1 MNNIKN
7 IILGDRVLWVAIAL
21 LSIFS
26 FLPVFSAS
34 SNLTYVV
41 GHGTPWSHLLKH
53 FIVLVFG
60 FGLMYTLH
68 KIPYQYFKGISILA
82 LPLIILLLIYT
93 ASQGNLIEGA
103 NANRWIRIPI
113 VGLSFQ
119 TSTLASIVLLAY
131 VAHLM
136 SKDNGKMVRLNAS
149 IIPLWFPVFLV
160 ILLILPANLSTAA
173 LLFFMV
179 LILVF
184 LGGYP
189 IKYLLGLMG
198 MGFIMAVLFI
208 LIAKAYPDMVPN
220 RVDTWISRI
229 ENFNNAEDISGNYQI
244 ERAKT
249 AIATG
254 GLLGVGAGKSVMK
267 NFLPQSSSDFIY
279 AIIVEEFGLVGG
291 TALILLYLLVL
302 FRIIVIAHKSNT
314 IYGKLLVLGLGLP
327 IVTQAFVN
335 IAVALQVF
343 PVTGQ
348 TLPLISSGGTA
359 AWMTCISFGIILS
372 VSAGQKMESKAVAKS
387 NEDTNENPLIILS
400 ETL

>member
-1 MNNIKN
+1 M
-7 IILGDRVLWVAIAL
+7 ILGDRVLWVALGL

-53 FIVLVFG
+53 FIVLLFG
-60 FGLMYTLH
+60 YALMYILH
-68 KIPYQYFKGISILA
+68 KIPYNYFKGISILA

-93 ASQGNLIEGA
+93 ASQGNLISGA
-103 NANRWIRIPI
+103 NANRWIKIPI

-119 TSTLASIVLLAY
+119 TSALASIVLLAY

-136 SKDNGKMVRLNAS
+136 SKNNPRMYRLNSS
-149 IIPLWFPVFLV
+149 ILPLWLPVFLV
-160 ILLILPANLSTAA
+160 IFLVLPANFSTAA

-184 LGGYP
+184 IGGYP
-189 IKYLLGLMG
+189 TKYLLGMLVVGLLMT
-198 MGFIMAVLFI
+198 ILFI
-208 LIAKAYPDMVPN
+208 LIAKAYPEWVPN
-220 RVDTWISRI
+220 RVDTWFNRI
-229 ENFNNAEDISGNYQI
+229 ENFKNAEESNGNYQI

-254 GLLGVGAGKSVMK
+254 GLLGLGAGKSVMK

-302 FRIIVIAHKSNT
+302 FRIIVIAHKSDT
-314 IYGKLLVLGLGLP
+314 AYGKLLVLGLGLP
-327 IVTQAFVN
+327 IIIQAFVN

-359 AWMTCISFGIILS
+359 AWMTCIAFGMILS
-372 VSAGQKMESKAVAKS
+372 VSAGQKIKS
-387 NEDTNENPLIILS
+387 DLSEKSEYNMENPLTILS
-400 ETL
+400 ETI

>member
-1 MNNIKN
+1 MNNTKN
-7 IILGDRVLWVAIAL
+7 IILGDRVLWVALAL

-41 GHGTPWSHLLKH
+41 GQGTPWSHLLKH
-53 FIVLVFG
+53 FIVLLFG
-60 FGLMYTLH
+60 FGLMYGLH

-93 ASQGNLIEGA
+93 ASQGNLIAGA

-119 TSTLASIVLLAY
+119 TSTLASILLLAY

-136 SKDNGKMVRLNAS
+136 SKDNPKLYRLKTS
-149 IIPLWFPVFLV
+149 ILPLWLPVFLV
-160 ILLILPANLSTAA
+160 ILLILPANLSTSV

-189 IKYLLGLMG
+189 IRYLLGMLG
-198 MGFIMAVLFI
+198 MGLLMALLFV
-208 LIAKAYPDMVPN
+208 LIAKAYPDWVPN
-220 RVDTWISRI
+220 RIDTWISRI
-229 ENFNNAEDISGNYQI
+229 ENFNSAEDNGGNYQI

-254 GLLGVGAGKSVMK
+254 GLLGLGAGKSVMK

-291 TALILLYLLVL
+291 AALILLYLVVL
-302 FRIIVIAHKSNT
+302 FRIVVIAHKSDT
-314 IYGKLLVLGLGLP
+314 VYGKLLVLGLGLH
-327 IVTQAFVN
+327 IIIQAFVN
-335 IAVALQVF
+335 MAVALQVF

-359 AWMTCISFGIILS
+359 AWMTCIAFGMILS
-372 VSAGQKMESKAVAKS
+372 VSAGQKVESDGL
-387 NEDTNENPLIILS
+387 EDSEDKNENPLTILS
-400 ETL
+400 ETI

>member
-1 MNNIKN
+1 MKKKKN
-7 IILGDRVLWVAIAL
+7 IILGDRVLWVALAL

-34 SNLTYVV
+34 SNLTYVL
-41 GHGTPWSHLLKH
+41 GQGTPWGHLLKH
-53 FIVLVFG
+53 FIVLFFG
-60 FGLMYTLH
+60 FGLMYGLH

-82 LPLIILLLIYT
+82 LPLVILLLIYT
-93 ASQGNLIEGA
+93 ASQGNLIAGA

-113 VGLSFQ
+113 VGLGFQ

-136 SKDNGKMVRLNAS
+136 SKENPKLYRLKTS
-149 IIPLWFPVFLV
+149 ILPLWLPVILV
-160 ILLILPANLSTAA
+160 TLLILPANLSTAA
-173 LLFFMV
+173 VLFFMV

-189 IKYLLGLMG
+189 IKYLMG
-198 MGFIMAVLFI
+198 MLGVGLFMALLFVL
-208 LIAKAYPDMVPN
+208 LAKAYPDWFPN
-220 RVDTWISRI
+220 RIDTWINRI
-229 ENFNNAEDISGNYQI
+229 ENFVSADDKVGNYQI

-254 GLLGVGAGKSVMK
+254 GLLGLGAGKSVMK

-291 TALILLYLLVL
+291 TALILLYLVVL
-302 FRIIVIAHKSNT
+302 FRIVVIAHKSDT
-314 IYGKLLVLGLGLP
+314 VYGKLLVLGLGLP
-327 IVTQAFVN
+327 IIIQAFIN
-335 IAVALQVF
+335 MAVALQVF

-359 AWMTCISFGIILS
+359 AWMTCIAFGMILS
-372 VSAGQKMESKAVAKS
+372 VSASQKIESNSLEYAD
-387 NEDTNENPLIILS
+387 NNNENPLTILS

>member
-1 MNNIKN
+1 MNNTKN
-7 IILGDRVLWVAIAL
+7 IILGDRVLWVALAL

-41 GHGTPWSHLLKH
+41 GQGTPWSHLLKH
-53 FIVLVFG
+53 FIVLLFG
-60 FGLMYTLH
+60 FGLMYGLH

-93 ASQGNLIEGA
+93 ASQGNLIAGA

-131 VAHLM
+131 VSHLM
-136 SKDNGKMVRLNAS
+136 SKDSPKLYRLKTS
-149 IIPLWFPVFLV
+149 ILPLWIPVFLV
-160 ILLILPANLSTAA
+160 ILLILPANLSTSA

-189 IKYLLGLMG
+189 IRYLLGMLVMGLLMALL
-198 MGFIMAVLFI
+198 FVLI
-208 LIAKAYPDMVPN
+208 SKTYPDWVPN
-220 RVDTWISRI
+220 RIDTWISRI
-229 ENFNNAEDISGNYQI
+229 ENFNSAEDSGGNYQI

-254 GLLGVGAGKSVMK
+254 GLLGLGAGKSVMK

-291 TALILLYLLVL
+291 TALILLYLVVL
-302 FRIIVIAHKSNT
+302 FRIVVIAHKSDT
-314 IYGKLLVLGLGLP
+314 AYGKLLVLGLGLP
-327 IVTQAFVN
+327 IIIQAFVN
-335 IAVALQVF
+335 MAVALQVL

-359 AWMTCISFGIILS
+359 AWMTCIAFGMILS
-372 VSAGQKMESKAVAKS
+372 VSAGQKVESDDGP
-387 NEDTNENPLIILS
+387 EDSEDKNENPIENLY
-400 ETL
+400 E

>member
-1 MNNIKN
+1 M
-7 IILGDRVLWVAIAL
+7 GDRVLWVAIAL

-60 FGLMYTLH
+60 FGLMYALH

>member
-1 MNNIKN
+1 MNNKNN
-7 IILGDRVLWVAIAL
+7 IILGDRVLWVALGL

-26 FLPVFSAS
+26 FLPVFRAS
-34 SNLTYVV
+34 SNLSYVV
-41 GHGTPWSHLLKH
+41 GHGTPWGHLLKH
-53 FIVLVFG
+53 FIILLFG
-60 FGLMYTLH
+60 FGLIYILH
-68 KIPYQYFKGISILA
+68 KIPYNYFRGISILA

-93 ASQGNLIEGA
+93 ASQGNLISGA

-119 TSTLASIVLLAY
+119 TSTMASIVLLAY

-136 SKDNGKMVRLNAS
+136 SKDNLIIYRLNSS
-149 IIPLWFPVFLV
+149 ILPLWLPVFLV

-184 LGGYP
+184 IGGYP
-189 IKYLLGLMG
+189 IKYLLGMLG
-198 MGFIMAVLFI
+198 TGFIMVMLFI
-208 LIAKAYPDMVPN
+208 LVAKAFPEWVPN
-220 RVDTWISRI
+220 RVDTWVNRI
-229 ENFNNAEDISGNYQI
+229 ENFNNSDDSSGNYQI
-244 ERAKT
+244 ERAKI

-254 GLLGVGAGKSVMK
+254 GLFGVGAGKSVMK

-302 FRIIVIAHKSNT
+302 FRIIVIAHKSDT
-314 IYGKLLVLGLGLP
+314 VYGKLLVLGLGLT
-327 IVTQAFVN
+327 IIIQSYVN

-359 AWMTCISFGIILS
+359 AWMTCIAFGMILS
-372 VSAGQKMESKAVAKS
+372 VSAGQKMKS
-387 NEDTNENPLIILS
+387 HTSMNSEVKVENPLTILS
-400 ETL
+400 ETI

>member
-1 MNNIKN
+1 MNNKNN
-7 IILGDRVLWVAIAL
+7 IIQGDRVLWVALGL

-34 SNLTYVV
+34 SNLSYVV
-41 GHGTPWSHLLKH
+41 GHGTPWGHLLKH
-53 FIVLVFG
+53 FIILLFG
-60 FGLMYTLH
+60 FGLIYILH
-68 KIPYQYFKGISILA
+68 KIPYNYFRGISILA

-93 ASQGNLIEGA
+93 ASQGNLISGA

-136 SKDNGKMVRLNAS
+136 SKDNLMIYRLNSS
-149 IIPLWFPVFLV
+149 ILPLWLPVFLV

-184 LGGYP
+184 IGGYP
-189 IKYLLGLMG
+189 IKYLLGMLG
-198 MGFIMAVLFI
+198 TGFIMVMLFI
-208 LIAKAYPDMVPN
+208 LVAKAFPEWVPN
-220 RVDTWISRI
+220 RVDTWVNRI
-229 ENFNNAEDISGNYQI
+229 ENFNNSDDSSGNYQI
-244 ERAKT
+244 ERAKI

-254 GLLGVGAGKSVMK
+254 GLFGVGAGKSVMK

-302 FRIIVIAHKSNT
+302 FRIIVIAHKSDT
-314 IYGKLLVLGLGLP
+314 VYGKLLVLGLGLT
-327 IVTQAFVN
+327 IIIQSFVS

-348 TLPLISSGGTA
+348 TLISSGGTA
-359 AWMTCISFGIILS
+359 AWMTCIAFGMILS
-372 VSAGQKMESKAVAKS
+372 VSAGQKMKS
-387 NEDTNENPLIILS
+387 HASQNSEVRVENPLTILS
-400 ETL
+400 ETI

>member
-1 MNNIKN
+1 MRNKNN
-7 IILGDRVLWVAIAL
+7 IILGDRVLWVALAL

-41 GHGTPWSHLLKH
+41 GQGTPWGHLLKH
-53 FIVLVFG
+53 FIVLFFG
-60 FGLMYTLH
+60 FGLMYGLH

-82 LPLIILLLIYT
+82 LPLVILLLIYT
-93 ASQGNLIEGA
+93 ASQGNLIAGA

-136 SKDNGKMVRLNAS
+136 SKENPKLYRLKTS
-149 IIPLWFPVFLV
+149 ILPLWLPVILV
-160 ILLILPANLSTAA
+160 TLLILPANLSTAA
-173 LLFFMV
+173 VLFFMV

-189 IKYLLGLMG
+189 IKYLMG
-198 MGFIMAVLFI
+198 MLGVGLFMALLFVL
-208 LIAKAYPDMVPN
+208 LAKAYPDWFPN
-220 RVDTWISRI
+220 RIDTWINRI
-229 ENFNNAEDISGNYQI
+229 ENFASADDNVGNYQI

-254 GLLGVGAGKSVMK
+254 GLLGLGAGKSVMK

-291 TALILLYLLVL
+291 TALISLYLVVL
-302 FRIIVIAHKSNT
+302 FRIVVIAHKSET
-314 IYGKLLVLGLGLP
+314 VYGKLLVLGLGLP
-327 IVTQAFVN
+327 IIIQAFIN
-335 IAVALQVF
+335 MAVALQVF

-359 AWMTCISFGIILS
+359 AWMTCIAFGMILS
-372 VSAGQKMESKAVAKS
+372 VSASQKIESNS
-387 NEDTNENPLIILS
+387 LEDADNNNENPLTILS

>member
-1 MNNIKN
+1 MNKTRN
-7 IILGDRVLWVAIAL
+7 IIEGDKVLWVALAL

-41 GHGTPWSHLLKH
+41 GHGSPWSHLLKH
-53 FIVLVFG
+53 FVVMLFG
-60 FGLMYTLH
+60 FGLMYALH

-93 ASQGNLIEGA
+93 ASQGNLIAGA

-119 TSTLASIVLLAY
+119 TSNLATIVLLAY
-131 VAHLM
+131 VANII
-136 SKDNGKMVRLNAS
+136 SKAKPKLFRLKTS
-149 IIPLWFPVFLV
+149 IIPIWLPVFIV
-160 ILLILPANLSTAA
+160 ILLILPANLSSSV

-189 IKYLLGLMG
+189 KRLLLGMICMGLLM
-198 MGFIMAVLFI
+198 VLFFV
-208 LIAKAYPDMVPN
+208 LIAKAYQSWVPN
-220 RVDTWISRI
+220 GIDTWISRI
-229 ENFNNAEDISGNYQI
+229 ENFNSGEDSVGNYQI
-244 ERAKT
+244 ERAKI
-249 AIATG
+249 AIASG
-254 GLLGVGAGKSVMK
+254 GLLGLGAGKSVMK

-279 AIIVEEFGLVGG
+279 AIIVEEFGFVGG
-291 TALILLYLLVL
+291 TALIFLYLVVL
-302 FRIIVIAHKSNT
+302 LRIVVIAHRSIT
-314 IYGKLLVLGLGLP
+314 AYGKLLVLGLGLP
-327 IVTQAFVN
+327 VIIQAFVN
-335 IAVALQVF
+335 MAVALQVF

-359 AWMTCISFGIILS
+359 AWMTFIAFGIILS
-372 VSAGQKMESKAVAKS
+372 VSAGQKLEFNGLNNPNDK
-387 NEDTNENPLIILS
+387 TENPLTILS
-400 ETL
+400 ETI

>member
-1 MNNIKN
+1 MRNKNN
-7 IILGDRVLWVAIAL
+7 IILGDRVLWVALAL

-41 GHGTPWSHLLKH
+41 GQGTPWSHLLKH

-60 FGLMYTLH
+60 FGLMYALH
-68 KIPYQYFKGISILA
+68 KTPYQYFKGISILA
-82 LPLIILLLIYT
+82 LPLVVLLLIYT
-93 ASQGNLIEGA
+93 ASQGNLIAGA

-113 VGLSFQ
+113 VGMSFQ
-119 TSTLASIVLLAY
+119 TSTLASIVLLSY

-136 SKDNGKMVRLNAS
+136 SKENPKLYRLKTS
-149 IIPLWFPVFLV
+149 IVPLWLPVFLIV
-160 ILLILPANLSTAA
+160 LLILPANLSTAV
-173 LLFFMV
+173 LLFFTI

-189 IKYLLGLMG
+189 IKYLLGILT
-198 MGFIMAVLFI
+198 MGFFMVLLFI
-208 LIAKAYPDMVPN
+208 LVAKAYPDWVPN
-220 RVDTWISRI
+220 RIDTWVSRI
-229 ENFNNAEDISGNYQI
+229 ENFSNSEDIGGNYQI

-249 AIATG
+249 AVATG
-254 GLLGVGAGKSVMK
+254 GLLGLGAGKSVMK

-291 TALILLYLLVL
+291 TALILLYLIVL
-302 FRIIVIAHKSNT
+302 FRIVVIAHKSDT
-314 IYGKLLVLGLGLP
+314 VYGKLLVLGLGLP
-327 IVTQAFVN
+327 IIIQAFVN
-335 IAVALQVF
+335 MAVALQVF

-359 AWMTCISFGIILS
+359 AWMTCIAFGMILS
-372 VSAGQKMESKAVAKS
+372 VSAGQKIEENTSKES
-387 NEDTNENPLIILS
+387 EDKNENPLTILS
-400 ETL
+400 EAL

>member
-1 MNNIKN
+1 MKNKNNIL
-7 IILGDRVLWVAIAL
+7 LGDRVLWVALAL

-41 GHGTPWSHLLKH
+41 GQGTPWSHLLKH

-60 FGLMYTLH
+60 FGLMYALH
-68 KIPYQYFKGISILA
+68 KTPYQYFKGISILA
-82 LPLIILLLIYT
+82 LPLVVLLLVYT
-93 ASQGNLIEGA
+93 ASQGNLIAGA

-113 VGLSFQ
+113 FGLSVQ
-119 TSTLASIVLLAY
+119 TSTLASIVLLTY

-136 SKDNGKMVRLNAS
+136 SKENPKLYQLKTS
-149 IIPLWFPVFLV
+149 IVPLWLPVFLIV
-160 ILLILPANLSTAA
+160 LLILPANLSTAV
-173 LLFFMV
+173 LLFFTI

-189 IKYLLGLMG
+189 LKYLLGILT
-198 MGFIMAVLFI
+198 MGFFMSLLFI
-208 LIAKAYPDMVPN
+208 LVAKAYPDWVPN
-220 RVDTWISRI
+220 RIDTWVSRI
-229 ENFNNAEDISGNYQI
+229 ENFSSSENSGGNYQI

-254 GLLGVGAGKSVMK
+254 GLLGLGAGKSVMK

-291 TALILLYLLVL
+291 TALILLYLIVL
-302 FRIIVIAHKSNT
+302 FRIIVIAYKSDT
-314 IYGKLLVLGLGLP
+314 VYGKLLVLGLGLP
-327 IVTQAFVN
+327 IIIQAFVN
-335 IAVALQVF
+335 MAVALQIF

-359 AWMTCISFGIILS
+359 AWMTCIAFGMILS
-372 VSAGQKMESKAVAKS
+372 VSAGQKIEENTSKES
-387 NEDTNENPLIILS
+387 EDKNDNPLIIIS

>member
-1 MNNIKN
+1 MKKKKN
-7 IILGDRVLWVAIAL
+7 IILGDRVLWVALAL

-41 GHGTPWSHLLKH
+41 GQGTPWGHLLKH
-53 FIVLVFG
+53 FIVLFFG
-60 FGLMYTLH
+60 FGLMYGLH

-82 LPLIILLLIYT
+82 LPLVILLLIYT
-93 ASQGNLIEGA
+93 ASQGNLIAGA

-136 SKDNGKMVRLNAS
+136 SKENPKLYRLKTS
-149 IIPLWFPVFLV
+149 ILPLWLPVILV
-160 ILLILPANLSTAA
+160 TLLILPANLSTAA
-173 LLFFMV
+173 VLFFMV

-189 IKYLLGLMG
+189 IKYLMG
-198 MGFIMAVLFI
+198 MLGVGLFMALLFVL
-208 LIAKAYPDMVPN
+208 LAKAHPDWFPN
-220 RVDTWISRI
+220 RIDTWINRI
-229 ENFNNAEDISGNYQI
+229 ENFASANDNVGNYQI

-254 GLLGVGAGKSVMK
+254 GLLGLGAGKSVMK

-279 AIIVEEFGLVGG
+279 AIIVEEFGSVGG
-291 TALILLYLLVL
+291 TALILLYLVVL
-302 FRIIVIAHKSNT
+302 FRIVVIAHKSDT
-314 IYGKLLVLGLGLP
+314 VYGKLLVLGLGLP
-327 IVTQAFVN
+327 IIIQAFIN
-335 IAVALQVF
+335 MAVALQVF

-359 AWMTCISFGIILS
+359 AWMTCIAFGMILS
-372 VSAGQKMESKAVAKS
+372 VSASQKIESNS
-387 NEDTNENPLIILS
+387 LEDADNNNENPLTIIS

>member
-1 MNNIKN
+1 MKKKKN
-7 IILGDRVLWVAIAL
+7 IILGDRVLWVALAL

-34 SNLTYVV
+34 SNLTYVL
-41 GHGTPWSHLLKH
+41 GQGTPWGHLLKH
-53 FIVLVFG
+53 FIVLFFG
-60 FGLMYTLH
+60 FGLMYGLH
-68 KIPYQYFKGISILA
+68 KIPYQYFKGIYILA
-82 LPLIILLLIYT
+82 LPLVILLLIYT
-93 ASQGNLIEGA
+93 ASQGNLIAGA

-113 VGLSFQ
+113 VGLGFQ

-136 SKDNGKMVRLNAS
+136 SKENPKLYRLKTS
-149 IIPLWFPVFLV
+149 ILPLWLPVILV
-160 ILLILPANLSTAA
+160 TLLILPANLSTAA
-173 LLFFMV
+173 VLFFMV

-189 IKYLLGLMG
+189 IKYLMG
-198 MGFIMAVLFI
+198 MLGVGLFMALMFVL
-208 LIAKAYPDMVPN
+208 LAKAYPDWFPN
-220 RVDTWISRI
+220 RIDTWINRI
-229 ENFNNAEDISGNYQI
+229 ENFASADDKVGNYQI

-254 GLLGVGAGKSVMK
+254 GLLGLGAGKSVMK

-302 FRIIVIAHKSNT
+302 FRIVVIAHKSDT
-314 IYGKLLVLGLGLP
+314 VYGKLLVLGLGLP
-327 IVTQAFVN
+327 IIIQAFIN
-335 IAVALQVF
+335 MAVALQVF

-359 AWMTCISFGIILS
+359 AWMTCIAFGMILS
-372 VSAGQKMESKAVAKS
+372 VSASQKIESNSLEYAD
-387 NEDTNENPLIILS
+387 NNNENPLTILS

>member
-1 MNNIKN
+1 MRNKNN
-7 IILGDRVLWVAIAL
+7 IILGDRVLWVALAL

-41 GHGTPWSHLLKH
+41 GQGTPWSHLLKH

-60 FGLMYTLH
+60 FGLMYALH
-68 KIPYQYFKGISILA
+68 KTPYQYFKGISILA
-82 LPLIILLLIYT
+82 LPLVVLLLIYT
-93 ASQGNLIEGA
+93 ASQGNLIAGA

-119 TSTLASIVLLAY
+119 TSTLASIVLLSY

-136 SKDNGKMVRLNAS
+136 SKENPKLYRLKTS
-149 IIPLWFPVFLV
+149 IVPLWLPVFLV
-160 ILLILPANLSTAA
+160 VLLILPANLSTAV
-173 LLFFMV
+173 LLFFTI

-189 IKYLLGLMG
+189 IKYLLGILT
-198 MGFIMAVLFI
+198 MGFFMVLLFI
-208 LIAKAYPDMVPN
+208 LVAKAYPDWVPN
-220 RVDTWISRI
+220 RIDTWVSRI
-229 ENFNNAEDISGNYQI
+229 ENFSNSEDIGGNYQI

-249 AIATG
+249 AVATG
-254 GLLGVGAGKSVMK
+254 GLLGLGAGKSVMK

-291 TALILLYLLVL
+291 TALILLYLIVL
-302 FRIIVIAHKSNT
+302 FRIVVIAHKSDT
-314 IYGKLLVLGLGLP
+314 VYGKLLVLGLGLP
-327 IVTQAFVN
+327 IIIQAFVN
-335 IAVALQVF
+335 MAVALQVF

-359 AWMTCISFGIILS
+359 AWMTCIAFGMILS
-372 VSAGQKMESKAVAKS
+372 VSAGQKIEENTSKES
-387 NEDTNENPLIILS
+387 EDKNENPLTILS
-400 ETL
+400 EAL

>member
-1 MNNIKN
+1 MNSTKN
-7 IILGDRVLWVAIAL
+7 IIQGDRVLWVALAL
-21 LSIFS
+21 LSVFS

-34 SNLTYVV
+34 SNLTYVL
-41 GHGTPWSHLLKH
+41 GQGTPWSHLLKH
-53 FIVLVFG
+53 FIVLLFG
-60 FGLMYTLH
+60 FGLMYGLH

-93 ASQGNLIEGA
+93 ASQANLIAGA

-131 VAHLM
+131 MAHLM
-136 SKDNGKMVRLNAS
+136 SKDNPKLYRLKTS
-149 IIPLWFPVFLV
+149 ILPLWLPVFLV
-160 ILLILPANLSTAA
+160 ILLILPANLSTSV

-189 IKYLLGLMG
+189 IKYLLGMLG
-198 MGFIMAVLFI
+198 MGLFMALLFV
-208 LIAKAYPDMVPN
+208 LIAKAYPDWVPN
-220 RVDTWISRI
+220 WIDTWISRI
-229 ENFNNAEDISGNYQI
+229 ENFNNAEDSGANYQI
-244 ERAKT
+244 ESAKT

-254 GLLGVGAGKSVMK
+254 GLLGLGAGKSVMK

-291 TALILLYLLVL
+291 TALILLYLVVL
-302 FRIIVIAHKSNT
+302 FRIVVIAHKSDT

-327 IVTQAFVN
+327 IIIQAFVN
-335 IAVALQVF
+335 MAVALQVF

-359 AWMTCISFGIILS
+359 AWMTCISFGMILS
-372 VSAGQKMESKAVAKS
+372 VSVGQKTDFNVQKDS
-387 NEDTNENPLIILS
+387 EDKNENPLTILS

>member
-1 MNNIKN
+1 M
-7 IILGDRVLWVAIAL
+7 GDRVLWVALAL

-41 GHGTPWSHLLKH
+41 GQGTPWSHLLKH
-53 FIVLVFG
+53 FIVLLFG
-60 FGLMYTLH
+60 FGLMYGLH

-93 ASQGNLIEGA
+93 ASQGNLIAGA

-119 TSTLASIVLLAY
+119 TSTLASIVLLGY

-136 SKDNGKMVRLNAS
+136 SKDNPKLYRLKTS
-149 IIPLWFPVFLV
+149 ILPLWLPVFLV
-160 ILLILPANLSTAA
+160 ILLILPANLSTSA

-189 IKYLLGLMG
+189 IRYLLGMLG
-198 MGFIMAVLFI
+198 MGLLMALLFV
-208 LIAKAYPDMVPN
+208 LIAKAYPDWVPN
-220 RVDTWISRI
+220 RIDTWISRI
-229 ENFNNAEDISGNYQI
+229 ENFNSAEDSGGNYQI

-254 GLLGVGAGKSVMK
+254 GLLGLGAGKSVMK

-291 TALILLYLLVL
+291 TALILLYLVVL
-302 FRIIVIAHKSNT
+302 FRIVVIAHKSDT
-314 IYGKLLVLGLGLP
+314 VYGKLLVLGLGLP
-327 IVTQAFVN
+327 IIIQAFVN

-359 AWMTCISFGIILS
+359 AWMTCIAFGMILS
-372 VSAGQKMESKAVAKS
+372 VSAGQKVESDGL
-387 NEDTNENPLIILS
+387 EDSEDKNENPLTILS
-400 ETL
+400 ETI

>member
-1 MNNIKN
+1 M
-7 IILGDRVLWVAIAL
+7 IA
-21 LSIFS
+21 
-26 FLPVFSAS
+26 
-34 SNLTYVV
+34 
-41 GHGTPWSHLLKH
+41 
-53 FIVLVFG
+53 
-60 FGLMYTLH
+60 
-68 KIPYQYFKGISILA
+68 
-82 LPLIILLLIYT
+82 
-93 ASQGNLIEGA
+93 GA

-119 TSTLASIVLLAY
+119 TSTLAGIVLLAY

-136 SKDNGKMVRLNAS
+136 SKDNPKLFRLQS
-149 IIPLWFPVFLV
+149 SVLPLWLPVFV
-160 ILLILPANLSTAA
+160 VVLLILPANLSTAV
-173 LLFFMV
+173 LLFSMV
-179 LILVF
+179 LLLVF

-189 IKYLLGLMG
+189 IKYLLGMMMVGLVMTV
-198 MGFIMAVLFI
+198 FFI
-208 LIAKAYPDMVPN
+208 LLAKAYPDWVPN
-220 RVDTWISRI
+220 RVDTWVNRI
-229 ENFNNAEDISGNYQI
+229 ENFNNADSSGNYQI

-254 GLLGVGAGKSVMK
+254 GMLGLGAGKSVMK

-291 TALILLYLLVL
+291 SALILLYVIIL
-302 FRIIVIAHKSNT
+302 FRIVVIAHRSDT
-314 IYGKLLVLGLGLP
+314 VYGKLLVLGLGLP
-327 IVTQAFVN
+327 IIIQAFVN

-372 VSAGQKMESKAVAKS
+372 VSAGQKIEETVSA
-387 NEDTNENPLIILS
+387 DTPDKNENPLTILS